1 MTRRRPLA
9 SLADRLWKAPFVL
22 ASVIMLAAGIAQSL
36 GRTEMPRLASLAA
49 LAVVAVGTPLGLLA
63 LRAHPGSQIDP
74 PQLVMTSSPSSPPP
88 ESRPQP

>member
-9 SLADRLWKAPFVL
+9 ALADRLWRIPFVL

-36 GRTEMPRLASLAA
+36 GRTEVPRLASLAA

-63 LRAHPGSQIDP
+63 LRARRDDQIDP
-74 PQLVMTSSPSSPPP
+74 RALVPITSPSSPSP

>member
-9 SLADRLWKAPFVL
+9 SLADRFWQIPFVL
-22 ASVIMLAAGIAQSL
+22 ASVIMLSAGIAQSL

-63 LRAHPGSQIDP
+63 LRAHPGRQIDP
-74 PQLVMTSSPSSPPP
+74 TPLVPNTSPSSPSP